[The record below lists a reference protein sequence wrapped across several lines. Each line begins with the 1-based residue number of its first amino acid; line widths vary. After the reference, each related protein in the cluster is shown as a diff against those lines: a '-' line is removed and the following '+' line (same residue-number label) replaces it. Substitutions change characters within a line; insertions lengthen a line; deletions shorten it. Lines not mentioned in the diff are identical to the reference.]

1 MALVGA
7 SVSERQYK
15 QSVSVSLSNVHSRI
29 IACCR
34 LKSDKK
40 KWKYE
45 KDMILFD
52 NKQYPWL
59 LILSRKVDELV

>member
-34 LKSDKK
+34 LRAIRRNESMKEIKFLYDFIRQQAIS
-40 KWKYE
+40 
-45 KDMILFD
+45 
-52 NKQYPWL
+52 
-59 LILSRKVDELV
+59 LIAYIVEW